1 MKLYKTTALR
11 TVSESDVDNG
21 VRWSGSQADAA
32 TDRKT
37 FVSSGFKRAE
47 VDTVEVDVP
56 TDKKGLLAFLN
67 SPR

>member
-1 MKLYKTTALR
+1 MKLYKTTTTR
-11 TVSESDVDNG
+11 TANEADVDNG

-37 FVSSGFKRAE
+37 FVSAGFKRVE

-67 SPR
+67 AGA